1 MRCIASSFTD
11 SLQKTIVFF
20 PNFHYNIAGDDMKK
34 ILVIEDE
41 IAINDL
47 ICMNLEIAG
56 YQPIP
61 FFDGMEFSRHLK
73 EQDDYALAL
82 LDIMLP
88 GKDGFELL
96 GELKEHGI
104 PVIYLTAKGDL
115 PSKVKGLRSGAE
127 DYMVKPFEML
137 ELLVRMDNILKRCG
151 KVENEEICIR
161 DVVIKKKKRTVHKN
175 GVEISMQ
182 PMEFDCLLVFW
193 KYRNRVITRDQ
204 ILNIL
209 WGVDFEGESR
219 TVDVHVGNI
228 RKKLD
233 FSDVIITV
241 PRVGY
246 RMEV

>member
-1 MRCIASSFTD
+1 
-11 SLQKTIVFF
+11 
-20 PNFHYNIAGDDMKK
+20 MKK

-41 IAINDL
+41 NAINDL
-47 ICMNLEIAG
+47 ICMNLEVAG
-56 YQPIP
+56 YDSVP
-61 FFDGMEFSRHLK
+61 FFDGEEFSRHLE
-73 EQDDYALAL
+73 EQDDYDLAL

-88 GKDGFELL
+88 GKDGFILL
-96 GELKEHGI
+96 EELKEHHI

-127 DYMVKPFEML
+127 DYIVKPFEML
-137 ELLVRMDNILKRCG
+137 ELLVRIDNVLKRF
-151 KVENEEICIR
+151 KHEDFEEIHIR
-161 DVVIKKKKRTVHKN
+161 DVVINEKKRTVYKN
-175 GVEISMQ
+175 GKEIPMQ
-182 PMEFDCLLVFW
+182 PMEFDCLLAFW
-193 KYRNRVITRDQ
+193 KYRNRVMTRDQ

-209 WGVDFEGESR
+209 WGVDFQGESR

-233 FSDVIITV
+233 FTDVIITV

>member
-1 MRCIASSFTD
+1 
-11 SLQKTIVFF
+11 
-20 PNFHYNIAGDDMKK
+20 MKK

-41 IAINDL
+41 NAINDL
-47 ICMNLEIAG
+47 ICMNLEVAG
-56 YQPIP
+56 YKPVP
-61 FFDGMEFSRHLK
+61 FFDGEEFSRHLK
-73 EQDDYALAL
+73 EQDDYDLAL

-88 GKDGFELL
+88 GKDGFILL
-96 GELKEHGI
+96 EELKEHKI

-115 PSKVKGLRSGAE
+115 PSKVRGLRNGAE
-127 DYMVKPFEML
+127 DYIVKPFEML
-137 ELLVRMDNILKRCG
+137 ELLVRVDNVLKRFV
-151 KVENEEICIR
+151 KEDSEEIHIR
-161 DVVIKKKKRTVHKN
+161 DVVINEKKRTVYKN
-175 GVEISMQ
+175 GVEVPMQ

-193 KYRNRVITRDQ
+193 KYRNRVMTRDQ

-209 WGVDFEGESR
+209 WGVNFEGESR

-233 FSDVIITV
+233 FTDVIITV

>member
-1 MRCIASSFTD
+1 
-11 SLQKTIVFF
+11 
-20 PNFHYNIAGDDMKK
+20 MKK

-47 ICMNLEIAG
+47 ICLNLEIAG

-61 FFDGMEFSRHLK
+61 FLDGLEVSRRLQ
-73 EQDDYALAL
+73 EQDDYHLAL

-88 GKDGFELL
+88 GKDGFALL
-96 GELKEHGI
+96 EELKEHHI

-127 DYMVKPFEML
+127 DYIVKPFEML
-137 ELLVRMDNILKRCG
+137 ELLVRIDNVLKRLG
-151 KVENEEICIR
+151 KEEEEEIHIK
-161 DVVIKKKKRTVHKN
+161 DVVINEKKRTVHKA
-175 GVEISMQ
+175 GMEVPMQ

-193 KYRNRVITRDQ
+193 KYKNRVMTREQ

-219 TVDVHVGNI
+219 TVDVPVGNI

>member
-1 MRCIASSFTD
+1 
-11 SLQKTIVFF
+11 
-20 PNFHYNIAGDDMKK
+20 MKK

-41 IAINDL
+41 AAINDL

-56 YQPIP
+56 YQPVP
-61 FFDGMEFSRHLK
+61 FFDGIEFSRHLK
-73 EQDDYALAL
+73 GQDDYALAL

-96 GELKEHGI
+96 EELKEHNI

-137 ELLVRMDNILKRCG
+137 ELLVRMDNILKRYG
-151 KVENEEICIR
+151 KEEIRIR
-161 DVVIKKKKRTVHKN
+161 DVVINEKKRTVYKN
-175 GVEISMQ
+175 GIEVSMQ

-246 RMEV
+246 RMEVP

>member
-1 MRCIASSFTD
+1 M
-11 SLQKTIVFF
+11 KE
-20 PNFHYNIAGDDMKK
+20 NYNRTGDFMKK
-34 ILVIEDE
+34 VLVIEDE
-41 IAINDL
+41 TAINDL

-56 YQPIP
+56 YQPVP

-73 EQDDYALAL
+73 EKDDYVLAL

-96 GELKEHGI
+96 EELKEHDI

-115 PSKVKGLRSGAE
+115 PSKVKGLRNGAE
-127 DYMVKPFEML
+127 DYLVKPFEML
-137 ELLVRMDNILKRCG
+137 EILVRMDNILKRCG
-151 KVENEEICIR
+151 KSETAEEIHIR
-161 DVVIKKKKRTVHKN
+161 DVVINEKKRTVHKN
-175 GVEISMQ
+175 GAEVSMQ

-193 KYRNRVITRDQ
+193 KYRNRVITREQ

-246 RMEV
+246 RMEVP

>member
-1 MRCIASSFTD
+1 
-11 SLQKTIVFF
+11 
-20 PNFHYNIAGDDMKK
+20 MKK

-41 IAINDL
+41 AAINDL

-56 YQPIP
+56 YDAIP
-61 FFDGMEFSRHLK
+61 FFDGEVFSSHLK
-73 EQDDYALAL
+73 ERHNYDLAL

-88 GKDGFELL
+88 KKDGFELL
-96 GELKEHGI
+96 EELKTYEI

-127 DYMVKPFEML
+127 DYIVKPFEML
-137 ELLVRMDNILKRCG
+137 ELLVRIDHVLKRFG
-151 KVENEEICIR
+151 SDEQEEIKIK
-161 DVVIKKKKRTVHKN
+161 DVVINERKRTVHKG
-175 GVEISMQ
+175 GVEIPMQ
-182 PMEFDCLLVFW
+182 PMEFDCLMVFW
-193 KYRNRVITRDQ
+193 KYRNRVMTRDQ

-233 FSDVIITV
+233 FSDIIITV